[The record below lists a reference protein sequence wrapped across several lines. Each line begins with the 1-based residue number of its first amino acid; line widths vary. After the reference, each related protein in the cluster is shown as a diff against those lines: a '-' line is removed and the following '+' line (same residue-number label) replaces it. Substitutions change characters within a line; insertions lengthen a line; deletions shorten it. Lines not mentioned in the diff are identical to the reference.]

1 MIWTDLDQTSPAG
14 LGCWDGCV
22 KCLHGDETH
31 LRVHCLSKQGDKL
44 LAQSATKSPA
54 SKRPRVSVHNWT
66 WPSELMAT
74 WTTKNVV
81 KSASGRGDQTASV
94 RQHHPISRISQQ
106 LSSATPAIQEANGR
120 LPKSQLPS
128 GFEVS
133 EYYIIIL
140 YIYTHAV

>member
-1 MIWTDLDQTSPAG
+1 MLLD
-14 LGCWDGCV
+14 
-22 KCLHGDETH
+22 
-31 LRVHCLSKQGDKL
+31 
-44 LAQSATKSPA
+44 
-54 SKRPRVSVHNWT
+54 
-66 WPSELMAT
+66 
-74 WTTKNVV
+74 
-81 KSASGRGDQTASV
+81 DQTASV

-140 YIYTHAV
+140 YIYIHCITLVYNSIHYIICYIHIAYMYVYVHVYTSTCISVHVHYIYIYAYVYVYVNICVYTRVCVLISIFRFMYNI